1 MLSISRT
8 FVLLLMISVT
18 LLTPVV
24 FPVYQVLYSLYG
36 VVEHSG
42 RLQGGHYTAFIKVLG
57 KAMDPPTI
65 ITVASAV
72 I

>member
-1 MLSISRT
+1 MKT
-8 FVLLLMISVT
+8 YADPKHW
-18 LLTPVV
+18 LTPVV